1 MLSTKISQVF
11 VDIPGLNCKD
21 RGPEYKTYVE
31 QHFAEF
37 DYFIVLLNGAKFQ
50 SLAASE
56 ASSEESPQMK
66 RERESIKLGETVCFE
81 EWCVKKRGYGGTR
94 KLEVVPKRRKETRAV
109 EVTFVGEDDVG
120 GEQIC
125 QITA

>member
-1 MLSTKISQVF
+1 MK
-11 VDIPGLNCKD
+11 PG
-21 RGPEYKTYVE
+21 YKS
-31 QHFAEF
+31 F
-37 DYFIVLLNGAKFQ
+37 K
-50 SLAASE
+50 SCW
-56 ASSEESPQMK
+56 
-66 RERESIKLGETVCFE
+66 KLGETVCFE
-81 EWCVKKRGYGGTR
+81 EWCVKKRGYGETR